1 LTKFNDIIFSIYR
14 QDTAESYPVPSAPS
28 TTGKTELI
36 IGEWL
41 KKSGKKTREN
51 TVISTNICGFSDQI
65 TWCRKDGQGTRVNR
79 EQVFEAVDAQ
89 LKRLGTDYI
98 DLLQIHWP
106 DRYVPLY
113 GAPDYLYELER
124 TGSTPIKEQLEIIA
138 ELVKAGK
145 VRHFGL
151 SNETPY
157 GVTAFTQTADLLGLP
172 RPCVAQNAY
181 SLLVR
186 NEYETGMLEACSPA
200 NANVG
205 LLAYSP
211 LAGGALTGKYLNAK
225 NVDAAA
231 RMRQF
236 VGYMHRYISPPAMEA
251 VRRYQAVA
259 DSISVPLTPLALAWV
274 YSRPFVT
281 STIIG
286 ATDMKQLEDNIMA
299 LNMPIDEEITSML
312 NAVYRDHI
320 EPTRG
325 VFEVMDPNLEY
336 IDPSKLPWGGKDTEV
351 DPELDILI
359 NQRLSKF

>member
-1 LTKFNDIIFSIYR
+1 MNLCS
-14 QDTAESYPVPSAPS
+14 QDTAETYPVPSAPS

-36 IGEWL
+36 IGDWL
-41 KKSGKKTREN
+41 KKSGKKQREN
-51 TVISTNICGFSDQI
+51 VVISTNICGFSDQI
-65 TWCRKDGQGTRVNR
+65 TWCRKNGEGTRVNR
-79 EQVFEAVDAQ
+79 EQVIEAVDAQ

-124 TGSTPIKEQLEIIA
+124 VETTPIREQLEIIA
-138 ELVKAGK
+138 ELVKSGK
-145 VRHFGL
+145 VRQFGL

-157 GVTAFTQTADLLGLP
+157 GVTKFTAIADAIGLP
-172 RPCVAQNAY
+172 RPCVTQNAY

-186 NEYETGMLEACSPA
+186 NEFETGLLEACSPA

-211 LAGGALTGKYLNAK
+211 LAGGALTGKYLNPK
-225 NVDAAA
+225 KVDADA

-251 VRRYQAVA
+251 VRRYQELA
-259 DSISVPLTPLALAWV
+259 DSLSIPLTPLALAWV

-286 ATDMKQLEDNIMA
+286 ATNLRQLEDNVMA
-299 LNMPIDEEITSML
+299 LNMPITDDIAAAL
-312 NAVYRDHI
+312 NAVFRDHL

-325 VFEVMDPNLEY
+325 IFEVMDPNLEY